1 MNRPL
6 NKQTNVQTNHRIFL
20 TFSYE
25 VDSELRLLNITR
37 EIQSTTLTDGEILDN
52 YRRSHV
58 TSKPQKLKDFL
69 MLVNSLSLS
78 VTFYLFLSHNLYNRC
93 HWPYKKMLLQLF
105 SFTGMQ
111 PTKIQTN
118 TSTTSQWTQLF
129 WPTILWLEL
138 CLVHWTL
145 PMIWMKT
152 MEDQKSTK
160 ISLKVAVI
168 YCCVC
173 VSLFISLSHH
183 LFLFW
188 GFGKIASENHS
199 DTPRPVHFHIGL
211 KAVAG
216 LILRSVD

>member
-78 VTFYLFLSHNLYNRC
+78 LSLSLCHFLSFFSLTISTTDVINHI
-93 HWPYKKMLLQLF
+93 KKMLLQLF

-118 TSTTSQWTQLF
+118 TWTTNQ
-129 WPTILWLEL
+129 
-138 CLVHWTL
+138 
-145 PMIWMKT
+145 
-152 MEDQKSTK
+152 
-160 ISLKVAVI
+160 
-168 YCCVC
+168 
-173 VSLFISLSHH
+173 
-183 LFLFW
+183 
-188 GFGKIASENHS
+188 
-199 DTPRPVHFHIGL
+199 
-211 KAVAG
+211 
-216 LILRSVD
+216 